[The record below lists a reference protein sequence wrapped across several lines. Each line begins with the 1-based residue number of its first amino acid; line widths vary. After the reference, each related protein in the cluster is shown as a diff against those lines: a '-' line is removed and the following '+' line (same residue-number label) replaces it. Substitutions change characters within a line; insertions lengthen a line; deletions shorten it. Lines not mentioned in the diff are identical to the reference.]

1 MSYNQNSIGGLFM
14 SVLVAI
20 IIGGGVA
27 LPVVLEVIGD
37 SGVSGTAATVLDL
50 VPLFIGLLLLVAL
63 AGPLMRRVR

>member
-1 MSYNQNSIGGLFM
+1 M
-14 SVLVAI
+14 SVLVAV
-20 IIGGGVA
+20 IIGAGVA
-27 LPVVLEVIGD
+27 LPVVLEVISG